1 MMDATAK
8 KNTGSFYTC
17 NSIADF
23 IADWAID
30 TPEICVL
37 EPSFGDGIFI
47 DSAFSKYE
55 ELRTQNPKI
64 IGIEIQE
71 QPFKQFMKSHAGV
84 QGFHMDFMDY
94 RANTII
100 NAVIGNPPYI
110 SLKNLKK
117 EEREKA
123 LQLVSSYG
131 IKMQTSGSLWMPF
144 IIHSTELLGQGGKL
158 GFVLPYE
165 ITHVRYAFI
174 LWQYLSA
181 HFGKITVCRIYH
193 DFLYISFLLVDRWNI
208 FLICF
213 YTFYKL

>member
-17 NSIADF
+17 NSMADF

-100 NAVIGNPPYI
+100 NAVIGNYAFKKDVHVYLLQI
-110 SLKNLKK
+110 IFLQLLKK
-117 EEREKA
+117 VCARKR
-123 LQLVSSYG
+123 
-131 IKMQTSGSLWMPF
+131 I
-144 IIHSTELLGQGGKL
+144 ST
-158 GFVLPYE
+158 
-165 ITHVRYAFI
+165 
-174 LWQYLSA
+174 
-181 HFGKITVCRIYH
+181 
-193 DFLYISFLLVDRWNI
+193 N
-208 FLICF
+208 
-213 YTFYKL
+213 